1 MSMALDDSTTSR
13 TALASDWL
21 MQWAYSRHP
30 KLDCM
35 VFGVLYFLWI
45 V

>member
-1 MSMALDDSTTSR
+1 MALNDSTAYG
-13 TALASDWL
+13 TALASDSL
-21 MQWAYSRHP
+21 MQWAYSRHQKP
-30 KLDCM
+30 DCT